1 MGKEKKWK
9 PVVGQNYYFI
19 TFDEETRQFQCDEEV
34 LESCDNNEFDMP
46 IFSSEEECLGMCSY
60 LNGLMAEKKQESD
73 EFIDDFITVGEL
85 REMTEHLRDKDFI
98 TVNQT
103 RSGIAGYKKIQC
115 VEDSTAVGF
124 WEIRI

>member
-46 IFSSEEECLGMCSY
+46 IFSSEEEGLGICSY
-60 LNGLMAEKKQESD
+60 LNGLMAEKVQESD
-73 EFIDDFITVGEL
+73 EFIDDFIPVGEL
-85 REMTEHLRDKDFI
+85 RKMTEHLRDSDLI
-98 TVNQT
+98 TVCNA
-103 RSGIAGYKKIQC
+103 SGDGECHKIQC
-115 VEDSTAVGF
+115 VEDSTAIGF